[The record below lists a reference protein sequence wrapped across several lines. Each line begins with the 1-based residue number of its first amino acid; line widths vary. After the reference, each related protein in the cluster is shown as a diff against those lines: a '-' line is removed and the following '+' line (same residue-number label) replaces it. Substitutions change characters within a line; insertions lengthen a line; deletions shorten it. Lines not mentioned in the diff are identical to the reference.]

1 VDDRPDHA
9 LLLAEEVYAAFD
21 SLPAELRQMIDEKF
35 RRMGPDLDPLRR
47 SSMSDKETLGEG
59 RRQIGMKLRAAR
71 EEAEMEL
78 VELSVR
84 TGFSEEE
91 IEAIE
96 NGEQMIYQKDL
107 MVLCTALNVSPKDIV
122 GRSTN

>member
-1 VDDRPDHA
+1 
-9 LLLAEEVYAAFD
+9 
-21 SLPAELRQMIDEKF
+21 
-35 RRMGPDLDPLRR
+35 
-47 SSMSDKETLGEG
+47 MSYKETLGEG

-71 EEAEMEL
+71 EEAEMDL
-78 VELSVR
+78 ADLSVR

-96 NGEQMIYQKDL
+96 NGEQMIYQTDL

-122 GRSTN
+122 GRCTN

>member
-1 VDDRPDHA
+1 
-9 LLLAEEVYAAFD
+9 
-21 SLPAELRQMIDEKF
+21 
-35 RRMGPDLDPLRR
+35 
-47 SSMSDKETLGEG
+47 MSDKETLGEG

-71 EEAEMEL
+71 EEAEMDL
-78 VELSVR
+78 ADLSVR

-96 NGEQMIYQKDL
+96 NGEQMIYQTDM
-107 MVLCTALNVSPKDIV
+107 MVLCTALKVSPKDIV

>member
-1 VDDRPDHA
+1 LIHW
-9 LLLAEEVYAAFD
+9 
-21 SLPAELRQMIDEKF
+21 
-35 RRMGPDLDPLRR
+35 RR

-71 EEAEMEL
+71 EEAEMDL
-78 VELSVR
+78 ADLSVR

-96 NGEQMIYQKDL
+96 NGEQMIYQTDL
-107 MVLCTALNVSPKDIV
+107 MVLCTALNVSPNDIV

>member
-1 VDDRPDHA
+1 
-9 LLLAEEVYAAFD
+9 
-21 SLPAELRQMIDEKF
+21 
-35 RRMGPDLDPLRR
+35 
-47 SSMSDKETLGEG
+47 MSDKETLGEG

-71 EEAEMEL
+71 EEAEMDL
-78 VELSVR
+78 ADLSVR

-96 NGEQMIYQKDL
+96 NGEQMIYQTDL

>member
-1 VDDRPDHA
+1 
-9 LLLAEEVYAAFD
+9 
-21 SLPAELRQMIDEKF
+21 
-35 RRMGPDLDPLRR
+35 
-47 SSMSDKETLGEG
+47 MSYKETLGEG

-71 EEAEMEL
+71 EEAEMDL
-78 VELSVR
+78 ADLSVR

-96 NGEQMIYQKDL
+96 NGEQMIYQTDL
-107 MVLCTALNVSPKDIV
+107 MVLCTALEVSPKDIV

>member
-1 VDDRPDHA
+1 
-9 LLLAEEVYAAFD
+9 
-21 SLPAELRQMIDEKF
+21 
-35 RRMGPDLDPLRR
+35 
-47 SSMSDKETLGEG
+47 MSDKETLGEK

-71 EEAEMEL
+71 EEAEMDL
-78 VELSVR
+78 ADLSVR

-96 NGEQMIYQKDL
+96 NGEQMIYQTDL

>member
-1 VDDRPDHA
+1 
-9 LLLAEEVYAAFD
+9 
-21 SLPAELRQMIDEKF
+21 
-35 RRMGPDLDPLRR
+35 
-47 SSMSDKETLGEG
+47 MSDKETLGEG

-71 EEAEMEL
+71 EEAEIDL
-78 VELSVR
+78 ADLSVR

-96 NGEQMIYQKDL
+96 NGEQMIYQTDL
-107 MVLCTALNVSPKDIV
+107 MVLCAALNVSPKDIV